1 MGNITRNNLSLKVGS
16 GRANQFGYKKR
27 KSLQK
32 HELIL
37 DKVGHLEKI
46 YETQFIIFVIGYVF
60 DSYECTS
67 RKIWLILQNSTYGIE
82 KIEMKNMSQC
92 KEQGKQ
98 YTKSSGIPRYLCL
111 IGK

>member
-1 MGNITRNNLSLKVGS
+1 MKRILLFLSSTMFLKAMNAQAES
-16 GRANQFGYKKR
+16 F
-27 KSLQK
+27 
-32 HELIL
+32 
-37 DKVGHLEKI
+37 
-46 YETQFIIFVIGYVF
+46 
-60 DSYECTS
+60 
-67 RKIWLILQNSTYGIE
+67 WLILQNSTYGIE